1 MTPNNNQI
9 NFTKLLNLSAIL
21 FVGGILISFVSSW
34 LVTKV
39 LNQEYVGIYQFL
51 LNILETGALVCTA
64 GFQLLAVKE
73 IPFLNYQK
81 FKISIFIQQGLRTIL
96 LSSTLI
102 IPAIYILHYSF
113 SQHGDNAN
121 LPLLMALIV
130 LPAFTILKFF
140 SSILHGFEKIYLAVI
155 PEKIIRPLSVVIFCL
170 VFWIAGIYQDKT
182 IYFLILLFGLF
193 SFITGAIFYNYIQ
206 KNSKH
211 LQQKAPVK
219 NYYLGALSIFP
230 FVLLSN
236 LNLKI
241 DGFILYGLESLENY
255 AIYAQANKFAYLS
268 AFGLV
273 IYDHVFAPYISQ
285 NNQSLNQRQINQFI
299 VKKIRVVFVVSIL
312 VFAAIVFLG
321 EDILSTFGKKTDN
334 YEKGYEAMII
344 LGLGQLINVAFGP
357 VINILIL
364 NQQQKVAIYSVSI
377 ALFSNIILNYLWI
390 PTMGINGAAL
400 ATSVSFI
407 IWKSLLLYFVKT
419 KTNFKSAIWER
430 V

>member
-1 MTPNNNQI
+1 MSQDNNQI
-9 NFTKLLNLSAIL
+9 NFTKLLNFSAIL
-21 FVGGILISFVSSW
+21 FVLGILISFVSSW

-73 IPFLNYQK
+73 IPFLHHQK
-81 FKISIFIQQGLRTIL
+81 FKLNNFIQQGLRTIL
-96 LSSTLI
+96 LSSTII
-102 IPAIYILHYSF
+102 IPIIFIVHYSF
-113 SQHGDNAN
+113 SNHGENAN
-121 LPLLMALIV
+121 KPLLIALIV

-155 PEKIIRPLSVVIFCL
+155 PEKIIRPASVVLFCL
-170 VFWIAGIYQDKT
+170 LFWILDIYNKNN
-182 IYFLILLFGLF
+182 IYFLIVIFGLF
-193 SFITGAIFYNYIQ
+193 AFITGALFYNYIQ
-206 KNSKH
+206 KLSKS
-211 LQQKAPVK
+211 LTLKAPEK
-219 NYYLGALSIFP
+219 NYYLSALSIFP

-273 IYDHVFAPYISQ
+273 IYDHVFAPYISK
-285 NNQSLNQRQINQFI
+285 NNQSLNQQQINAFI
-299 VKKIRVVFVVSIL
+299 VKKIRIVFGVSVL
-312 VFAAIVFLG
+312 VFAGIILMG
-321 EDILSTFGKKTDN
+321 ETILSTFGKSTDN
-334 YEKGYEAMII
+334 YEKGYEAMLI
-344 LGLGQLINVAFGP
+344 LGLGQLLNVAFGP

-364 NQQQKVAIYSVSI
+364 NHQQKVAIYSVLI
-377 ALFSNIILNYLWI
+377 AVISNILLNYLWI
-390 PTMGINGAAL
+390 PSMGINGAAL
-400 ATSVSFI
+400 ATSTSFI
-407 IWKSLLLYFVKT
+407 IWKSLMFYFVKT

-430 V
+430 L

>member
-81 FKISIFIQQGLRTIL
+81 FKISLFIQQGLRTIL

-140 SSILHGFEKIYLAVI
+140 SSILL
-155 PEKIIRPLSVVIFCL
+155 
-170 VFWIAGIYQDKT
+170 
-182 IYFLILLFGLF
+182 
-193 SFITGAIFYNYIQ
+193 
-206 KNSKH
+206 
-211 LQQKAPVK
+211 
-219 NYYLGALSIFP
+219 
-230 FVLLSN
+230 
-236 LNLKI
+236 
-241 DGFILYGLESLENY
+241 
-255 AIYAQANKFAYLS
+255 
-268 AFGLV
+268 
-273 IYDHVFAPYISQ
+273 
-285 NNQSLNQRQINQFI
+285 
-299 VKKIRVVFVVSIL
+299 
-312 VFAAIVFLG
+312 
-321 EDILSTFGKKTDN
+321 
-334 YEKGYEAMII
+334 
-344 LGLGQLINVAFGP
+344 
-357 VINILIL
+357 
-364 NQQQKVAIYSVSI
+364 
-377 ALFSNIILNYLWI
+377 
-390 PTMGINGAAL
+390 
-400 ATSVSFI
+400 
-407 IWKSLLLYFVKT
+407 
-419 KTNFKSAIWER
+419 
-430 V
+430 